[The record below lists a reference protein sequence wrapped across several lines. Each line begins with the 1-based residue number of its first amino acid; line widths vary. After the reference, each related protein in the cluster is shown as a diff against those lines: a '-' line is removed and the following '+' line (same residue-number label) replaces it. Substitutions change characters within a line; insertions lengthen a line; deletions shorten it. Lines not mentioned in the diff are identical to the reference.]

1 MRISAVLSLVI
12 AGLLTSCADRV
23 EVYYSSNLNGNLLG
37 CDCWGYPEAGLDKR
51 AWYLDQNPLPKDAFL
66 LDAGNILETGRD
78 PVLTGYILKTY
89 EELGYQA
96 VAVGTNE
103 LADGPGPLIERVKNG
118 SFISHNIVYEPEG
131 TPLTAMPLILETETG
146 VKVAVISLADPDWF
160 NPWLVRFNGALS
172 IIDPAAVLEK
182 QQKMAAVGGAA
193 AIVLLANGSE
203 DWIRGLMAN
212 QEVNNLRKTHATIT
226 PVTAVILAG
235 EEKLIEEKLPGG
247 IPLLSPGEEGNRLGI
262 LSLKLHGSRKPGW
275 KNEFIEFHYLGLGD
289 ETVAARGAEYAEYL
303 NAKRSN

>member
-1 MRISAVLSLVI
+1 MRISAIFALVF

-23 EVYYSSNLNGNLLG
+23 EIYYSANLNGNLLG

-51 AWYLDQNPLPKDAFL
+51 AWYLNQNPLPEDALL

-89 EELGYQA
+89 QELGYQA

-103 LADGPGPLIERVKNG
+103 LADGPGLLMERIKDG
-118 SFISHNIVYEPEG
+118 SFISHNIISEPEG
-131 TPLTAMPLILETETG
+131 TPLTARPLILEAETG
-146 VKVAVISLADPDWF
+146 VRVAVISLADPDWF
-160 NPWLVRFNGALS
+160 NPWLTRFNGALS
-172 IIDPAAVLEK
+172 IKNPAAVLEE
-182 QQKMAAVGGAA
+182 QQEMAAEEGAA

-226 PVTAVILAG
+226 PVAAVILAG

-262 LSLKLHGSRKPGW
+262 LSLKLHSSRKPGW

-289 ETVAARGAEYAEYL
+289 ETVADRGAEYAEYL

>member
-37 CDCWGYPEAGLDKR
+37 CDCRGYPEAGLDKR
-51 AWYLDQNPLPKDAFL
+51 AWYLDQNPLPEDALL
-66 LDAGNILETGRD
+66 LDAGNILDTGRD
-78 PVLTGYILKTY
+78 PVLTGFILKTY

-103 LADGPGPLIERVKNG
+103 LADGPGALMKRVKDG
-118 SFISHNIVYEPEG
+118 SFISHNIVSESEG
-131 TPLTAMPLILETETG
+131 TPLTAMPLILETKTG

-160 NPWLVRFNGALS
+160 NPWLARFNGALS

-182 QQKMAAVGGAA
+182 QQKMAAEDGAA

-203 DWIRGLMAN
+203 GWIRGLMAN
-212 QEVNNLRKTHATIT
+212 QEVNNLQNSHSAMT

-235 EEKLIEEKLPGG
+235 EEKLIEENLPGG

-262 LSLKLHGSRKPGW
+262 LNLKLHGSRKPGW

-303 NAKRSN
+303 DSRR